1 MHLQCIDNLVARLVD
16 NPVSSRMEPGIT
28 ESVSSSR
35 RVTRTRKLINKGVT
49 QKPKEIEG
57 NSSASTV
64 THSETLTK
72 ECNYK
77 AHYPTA
83 TACQETLG
91 PRFEAERLH
100 NPCYRNLGYPSIHY
114 NNHRHWNPFPYQV
127 ETRSQNL
134 SAKESCLETRSQ
146 NLSAKAS
153 CPLSL
158 TVTVLILHY
167 KIASMCGCKRCQ
179 LKLSTGGQNAKNY

>member
-16 NPVSSRMEPGIT
+16 NPASSRMEPGIT
-28 ESVSSSR
+28 ESVSGSR
-35 RVTRTRKLINKGVT
+35 RVTRTRKLIN
-49 QKPKEIEG
+49 
-57 NSSASTV
+57 
-64 THSETLTK
+64 
-72 ECNYK
+72 
-77 AHYPTA
+77 
-83 TACQETLG
+83 
-91 PRFEAERLH
+91 
-100 NPCYRNLGYPSIHY
+100 
-114 NNHRHWNPFPYQV
+114 NPFPYQV

-167 KIASMCGCKRCQ
+167 KIASTCGCKRCQ